1 MRDPSNESRSTS
13 ERPLV
18 SVVVPTRD
26 RPTSLSRC
34 LAALAAQ
41 TVSDDVE
48 VIVVDDGSAQ
58 PAAIIAAT
66 RRHGF
71 VRLIRLQH
79 GGPAAAR
86 NAGVGNARGKCIC
99 FTDDDCEPAAGWAE
113 ALARAIGAGADAVA
127 GRTLSAY
134 PGSAIAAAAEIVA
147 EAPQLASSP
156 SNGGLSF
163 APTNNLAC
171 RDDVLA
177 AVPFDERYPAA
188 AGEDR
193 DWCARLV
200 AAGSVLR
207 AEPGAELV
215 HRPDETLRAFLRQQV
230 RYGRGAYRFRTS
242 GARRRLEPPIFYAR
256 LIRRGFGRGAAAG
269 LLVCVAQIATAIG
282 YLAESRASRA
292 PASKMS
298 AKPLGDSGQADKMVD
313 DMKWQRS
320 SGERRPASAQEHSI
334 ERMVENEDQSQ

>member
-1 MRDPSNESRSTS
+1 MPAPSNESLNTS
-13 ERPLV
+13 QRPLV

-26 RPTSLSRC
+26 RPASLSRC

-41 TVSDDVE
+41 TVSDNLE
-48 VIVVDDGSAQ
+48 VIVVDDGSTD
-58 PAAIIAAT
+58 PAAIIAVT
-66 RRHGF
+66 RQHGF
-71 VRLIRLQH
+71 VRLIRQH
-79 GGPAAAR
+79 HAGPAAAR
-86 NAGVGNARGKCIC
+86 NAGTRNARSNCLC
-99 FTDDDCEPAAGWAE
+99 FTDDDCEPVAGWAE
-113 ALARAIGAGADAVA
+113 ALAHAIGAGADAVA
-127 GRTLSAY
+127 GRALSVD

-147 EAPQLASSP
+147 EAPELASVL

-171 RDDVLA
+171 RADVLA
-177 AVPFDERYPAA
+177 AVPFDERYRAA

-193 DWCARLV
+193 DWCARLA
-200 AAGSVLR
+200 AAGYLLR

-215 HRPDETLRAFLRQQV
+215 HRPSETLRAFLRQQV

-282 YLAESRASRA
+282 YMSEARASRA
-292 PASKMS
+292 PAPKIS
-298 AKPLGDSGQADKMVD
+298 AQSLGDGGQPDEMME
-313 DMKWQRS
+313 DMKWERS
-320 SGERRPASAQEHSI
+320 SGERRPAPAQEHPI
-334 ERMVENEDQSQ
+334 EQMVENED

>member
-1 MRDPSNESRSTS
+1 MPARSNESRSTS
-13 ERPLV
+13 QRPLV

-26 RPTSLSRC
+26 RPASLSRC

-41 TVSDDVE
+41 TVSDGLE
-48 VIVVDDGSAQ
+48 AIVVDDGSTE
-58 PAAIIAAT
+58 PAAIVAAT

-71 VRLIRLQH
+71 VRLIRVDQ

-86 NAGVGNARGKCIC
+86 NAGARNARGECIC

-113 ALARAIGAGADAVA
+113 ALSRAIGAGADAAA
-127 GRTLSAY
+127 GRTLSAN
-134 PGSAIAAAAEIVA
+134 PRSAIAAAAELVS
-147 EAPQLASSP
+147 EAPALASAL

-171 RDDVLA
+171 RADVLA
-177 AVPFDERYPAA
+177 AVPFDERYRAA

-193 DWCARLV
+193 DWCARLA
-200 AAGSVLR
+200 AAGYVLR

-215 HRPDETLRAFLRQQV
+215 HRPSETLRAFLRQQV

-242 GARRRLEPPIFYAR
+242 GACRRLEPPIFYAR
-256 LIRRGFGRGAAAG
+256 LIRRGFGRGMRAG

-282 YLAESRASRA
+282 YISEARASRA
-292 PASKMS
+292 PSPKMS
-298 AKPLGDSGQADKMVD
+298 AEPLGDGGHADEMVE
-313 DMKWQRS
+313 DMQGQRS
-320 SGERRPASAQEHSI
+320 GGERRPPPAQEHSI
-334 ERMVENEDQSQ
+334 ERMVENEE

>member
-1 MRDPSNESRSTS
+1 MPAPSNESPSTS
-13 ERPLV
+13 QRPLL

-26 RPTSLSRC
+26 RPASLSRC
-34 LAALAAQ
+34 LTALAAQ
-41 TVSDDVE
+41 TLSDDLE

-58 PAAIIAAT
+58 PAAIVAAT

-71 VRLIRLQH
+71 VRLIRLHH

-86 NAGVGNARGKCIC
+86 NAGARDARGKCIC

-113 ALARAIGAGADAVA
+113 ALARAIEAGADAAA
-127 GRTLSAY
+127 GRTLSAN
-134 PGSAIAAAAEIVA
+134 PGSVIAAAAEIVV
-147 EAPQLASSP
+147 EAPELASVS

-171 RDDVLA
+171 RADVLA
-177 AVPFDERYPAA
+177 AVPFDERYRAA

-193 DWCARLV
+193 DWCARLA
-200 AAGSVLR
+200 AAGYVLR

-242 GARRRLEPPIFYAR
+242 GARRRLEPPMFYAR

-269 LLVCVAQIATAIG
+269 LLVCVAQIATVVG
-282 YLAESRASRA
+282 YLSESRASRA
-292 PASKMS
+292 STPKMPAN
-298 AKPLGDSGQADKMVD
+298 PLGDGGHADEMVD
-313 DMKWQRS
+313 EMKGQRS
-320 SGERRPASAQEHSI
+320 SGKRRPAPAQEHAI
-334 ERMVENEDQSQ
+334 ERMVENEE

>member
-1 MRDPSNESRSTS
+1 MPAPSNESRNTS
-13 ERPLV
+13 QRPLV

-26 RPTSLSRC
+26 RPASLSRC
-34 LAALAAQ
+34 LTALAAQ
-41 TVSDDVE
+41 TVSDDLD
-48 VIVVDDGSAQ
+48 VIVVDDGSTQ
-58 PAAIIAAT
+58 PAAIVAAT
-66 RRHGF
+66 RQHGF
-71 VRLIRLQH
+71 VRLIRLHH

-86 NAGVGNARGKCIC
+86 NAGARSARGKCIC

-113 ALARAIGAGADAVA
+113 ALACAIGAGADAVA
-127 GRTLSAY
+127 GRTLSAD

-147 EAPQLASSP
+147 EAPELASVL

-171 RDDVLA
+171 RADVLA
-177 AVPFDERYPAA
+177 AVPFDERYRAA

-193 DWCARLV
+193 DWCARLA
-200 AAGSVLR
+200 AAGYVLR

-215 HRPDETLRAFLRQQV
+215 HRPSETLRAFLRQQV

-242 GARRRLEPPIFYAR
+242 DARRRLEPPIFYAR

-282 YLAESRASRA
+282 YLSEARASRA
-292 PASKMS
+292 PAPKIS
-298 AKPLGDSGQADKMVD
+298 AKSLGDGGQADEMME
-313 DMKWQRS
+313 DMKGERS
-320 SGERRPASAQEHSI
+320 SGERRPAPAQEHPV
-334 ERMVENEDQSQ
+334 ERMVENED